1 MPNSIFS
8 QLLRLSEGFRPDQLP
23 RLGWKAEPSSR
34 AEGASQGGNPR
45 KGEEAVKVLNLA
57 FFALVFSVT
66 YRREK
71 LFFSIFSHLQ
81 RLSAQQAAEP
91 LWDVTFRGL

>member
-8 QLLRLSEGFRPDQLP
+8 QLLWLSGADNLPPSP

-45 KGEEAVKVLNLA
+45 KGEEAVKILNLA